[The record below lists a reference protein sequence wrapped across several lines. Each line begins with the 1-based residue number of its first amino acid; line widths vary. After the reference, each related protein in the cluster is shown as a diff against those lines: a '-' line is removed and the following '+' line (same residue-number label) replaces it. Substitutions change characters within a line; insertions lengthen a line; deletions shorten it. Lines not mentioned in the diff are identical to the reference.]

1 MIDFDQLA
9 VDLADMSRPNA
20 MQTESD
26 CYRAMSKALRQLAA
40 DVLEEAARYCDQR
53 EAASNKA
60 ADDYDKRRPGDRY
73 WGPSERCAA
82 REAGHIA
89 AIIRTMVKP

>member
-1 MIDFDQLA
+1 MIDFEKRAALLCFGDDSPVHRLG
-9 VDLADMSRPNA
+9 ADTVA
-20 MQTESD
+20 
-26 CYRAMSKALRQLAA
+26 KALRQLAA

-60 ADDYDKRRPGDRY
+60 AEDYDKRRPGDRY